1 MSDVS
6 VSQTASAVPSA
17 GAAIAPNA
25 GPVPRFDVIITP
37 ASSLDT
43 GGVRWFFAGLMVIT
57 AVMVAI
63 LSVGHLWVAA
73 IFVVADAA
81 FLAIAFVACRRD
93 LRRAERVVIDDHR
106 VVIERVDGEGRPVET
121 RVVPLFGLWV
131 ERHIIDGEVHGVSL
145 VHREA
150 RLAVA
155 RDLSPA
161 ERATFLV
168 AFLDALTEAGWR
180 RRVETVDTWAT
191 AP

>member
-6 VSQTASAVPSA
+6 VSPATGATKGTVAADPPDA
-17 GAAIAPNA
+17 GFA
-25 GPVPRFDVIITP
+25 RFDVIITP

-43 GGVRWFFAGLMVIT
+43 GGVRWFFAGVMALT
-57 AVMVAI
+57 AVLVAI
-63 LSVGHLWVAA
+63 LSVSHLWVAA

-81 FLAIAFVACRRD
+81 FLLIAFVACRRD
-93 LRRAERVVIDDHR
+93 LRRAERVVIDDHQ
-106 VVIERVDGEGRPVET
+106 VVIERVDGQGRPVET

-131 ERHIIDGEVHGVSL
+131 ERHVVDGEVQGVSL

-168 AFLDALTEAGWR
+168 AFLDALTDAGWR

>member
-6 VSQTASAVPSA
+6 VSRD
-17 GAAIAPNA
+17 GAAKVTVAADPPDA
-25 GPVPRFDVIITP
+25 GFARFDVIITP
-37 ASSLDT
+37 ACSLDT
-43 GGVRWFFAGLMVIT
+43 GGVRWFFAGVMALT
-57 AVMVAI
+57 AVLGAI
-63 LSVGHLWVAA
+63 LSVSHLWVAA
-73 IFVVADAA
+73 IFVFADAA
-81 FLAIAFVACRRD
+81 FLLIAFVACRRD
-93 LRRAERVVIDDHR
+93 LRRAERVVIDDHQ
-106 VVIERVDGEGRPVET
+106 VVIERVDGQGRPVET

-131 ERHIIDGEVHGVSL
+131 ERHVVDGEVHGVSL

-168 AFLDALTEAGWR
+168 AFLDALTDAGWR

>member
-6 VSQTASAVPSA
+6 VSPATGATKGTVAADPPDA
-17 GAAIAPNA
+17 GFA
-25 GPVPRFDVIITP
+25 RFDVIITP

-43 GGVRWFFAGLMVIT
+43 GGVRWFFAGVMALT
-57 AVMVAI
+57 AVLVAI
-63 LSVGHLWVAA
+63 LSVSHLWVAA

-81 FLAIAFVACRRD
+81 FLLIAFVACRRD
-93 LRRAERVVIDDHR
+93 LRRAERVVIDDHQ
-106 VVIERVDGEGRPVET
+106 VVIERVDGQGRPVET

-131 ERHIIDGEVHGVSL
+131 ERHVIDGEVQGVSL

-168 AFLDALTEAGWR
+168 AFLDALTDAGWR

-191 AP
+191 AR

>member
-6 VSQTASAVPSA
+6 VSPATGATKGTVAADPPDA
-17 GAAIAPNA
+17 GFA
-25 GPVPRFDVIITP
+25 RFDVIITP

-43 GGVRWFFAGLMVIT
+43 GGVRWFFAGVMALT

-63 LSVGHLWVAA
+63 LSVSHLWVAA

-81 FLAIAFVACRRD
+81 FLLIAFVACRRD
-93 LRRAERVVIDDHR
+93 LRRTERVVIDDHQ
-106 VVIERVDGEGRPVET
+106 VVIERVDGQGRPVET

-131 ERHIIDGEVHGVSL
+131 ERHVIDGEVQGVSL

-168 AFLDALTEAGWR
+168 AFLDALTDAGWR

>member
-6 VSQTASAVPSA
+6 VSRAT
-17 GAAIAPNA
+17 GAAKATVAADPPDA
-25 GPVPRFDVIITP
+25 GFARFDVIITP

-43 GGVRWFFAGLMVIT
+43 GGVRWFFAGVMALT
-57 AVMVAI
+57 AVLVAI
-63 LSVGHLWVAA
+63 LSVSHLWVAA

-81 FLAIAFVACRRD
+81 FLLIAFVACRRD
-93 LRRAERVVIDDHR
+93 LRRAERVVIDDHQ
-106 VVIERVDGEGRPVET
+106 VVIERVDGQGRPVET

-131 ERHIIDGEVHGVSL
+131 ERHVIDGEVQGVSL

-168 AFLDALTEAGWR
+168 AFLDALTDAGWR

>member
-6 VSQTASAVPSA
+6 VSPAT
-17 GAAIAPNA
+17 GAAKATVAADPPDA
-25 GPVPRFDVIITP
+25 GFARFDVIITP

-43 GGVRWFFAGLMVIT
+43 GGVRWFFAGVMALT
-57 AVMVAI
+57 AVLVAI
-63 LSVGHLWVAA
+63 LSVSHLWVAA

-81 FLAIAFVACRRD
+81 FLLIAFVACRRD
-93 LRRAERVVIDDHR
+93 LRRAERVVIDDHQ
-106 VVIERVDGEGRPVET
+106 VVIERVDGQGRPVET

-131 ERHIIDGEVHGVSL
+131 ERHVIDGEVQGVSL

-168 AFLDALTEAGWR
+168 AFLDALTDAGWR